1 MAKYRQIYTEFWSDS
16 FVLELTPE
24 EKFFYLY
31 LLTNTKSTQSGLYE
45 ISQKFISIETGYD
58 IVIVNQLLKKFC
70 EYKKILYCET
80 TKEIMVLNW
89 IKYNIPNNINAIIG
103 VQKELLKVKNKVFL
117 KIFYEKC
124 KAAKLEV
131 DKIFK
136 DLLVDEIIVSDSF
149 PEKLSSDNIL
159 YENSNSEN
167 LDKLS
172 INAIYVNSADVI
184 SIKSE
189 NVEDKSNTTNTME
202 AINELSKGTIIKPID
217 SHLLGAIKPLPSNRI
232 RIKEE
237 EVINKEQGIKSKE
250 QRVINKEEEV
260 VSFKERVI
268 TKEEVVAKVNTTTK
282 ETVTIKAENASA
294 DGLKTIIKI
303 FEENVHAITPL
314 VYQKILDFTKHVS
327 DKVIIM
333 AITEAVNYNAKTI
346 KYIAKV
352 LNCWISKG
360 IKTAEQV
367 IAYQEQWTN
376 NNSATHNVKSSNFCD
391 YPQRTYDFDLLEKQL
406 LGIA

>member
-1 MAKYRQIYTEFWSDS
+1 
-16 FVLELTPE
+16 
-24 EKFFYLY
+24 
-31 LLTNTKSTQSGLYE
+31 
-45 ISQKFISIETGYD
+45 
-58 IVIVNQLLKKFC
+58 
-70 EYKKILYCET
+70 
-80 TKEIMVLNW
+80 MVLNW

-149 PEKLSSDNIL
+149 PEKLSLDNIL

-217 SHLLGAIKPLPSNRI
+217 SHLLGATKPLPSNRI

-352 LNCWISKG
+352 LNSWISKG